1 MGVLWRLA
9 AVAVAGAALY
19 FAGLLNGIVIEHPDR
34 PGAAAVVIAVGA
46 AILVL
51 AIAVSGS
58 VGEPTTA
65 RHVWISR
72 ATWGFVC
79 LMALVGLSW
88 LVGMPRQHS
97 YDLTPYHNDATAFN
111 DCAARLVL
119 RRRNPYTALDLFSCY
134 GRLSVSSNRIEPPPS
149 RLS

>member
-65 RHVWISR
+65 RHVWIFR
-72 ATWGFVC
+72 ATWGVVC

-88 LVGMPRQHS
+88 LVGMPPPHPSASTPQH
-97 YDLTPYHNDATAFN
+97 TAPN
-111 DCAARLVL
+111 AW
-119 RRRNPYTALDLFSCY
+119 T
-134 GRLSVSSNRIEPPPS
+134 E
-149 RLS
+149 